1 MGIRQLKY
9 FFLGVLLFSIL
20 FPSAGRKSHSS
31 ELLNRGRTI
40 PIALSED
47 FLVTARTFST
57 LIPRTVDVY
66 DVYNGINSIQKTAEI
81 TAPFP
86 SVGDDFGFS
95 VALYEDY
102 LLIGAPG
109 SNNGH
114 GAAYLYHK
122 NYAGNWGLIKTYENP
137 NQGVFQKYSQ
147 KFGYSVALND
157 QYIVIGSPFYNDGNV
172 FIYDFNPETQDF
184 AYQNAPFET
193 IDVRN
198 LGDVEGCYEVG
209 PDKFGFG
216 LSLSFNNNKLL
227 IGSLK
232 NFVYLTEFNNGII
245 SGTEIKVPETEGQQE
260 SFESGFGKSVY
271 VSDSTLYISA
281 LGSDEGK
288 GKVFAYPYV
297 DSSNKTD
304 ENPWTNYY
312 TIQPESLSENS
323 HFGYQINEIN
333 NRLAITTFNQSKV
346 YQYIRNEKNNRFDLN
361 QTIVNDEYIKS
372 DHFGRNIVLLNDGF
386 ITDAYY
392 ADELILY
399 SDVNR
404 GSISSL
410 STKAEVSSIKNKIE
424 CTGGVA
430 GSYECNEVDLMAYM
444 DKTDIGGSNNTSL
457 NDIWGWTDPTTQK
470 EYALVGLSNGTSFVD
485 ISDAENPVYLGR
497 LPTHTNNSTWRDIKV
512 YNNHAFIVSEAG
524 GHGMQ
529 VFDLTE
535 LRNVTNPPIQFTAT
549 AHYNQFGNAHNIFI
563 NEDTGFAYAVGT
575 STCGPG
581 GLHIV
586 DISNPVAP
594 AKAACVS
601 DPSTGRSGTG
611 YVHDVQCVVY
621 NGPDTEHVGK
631 EICVGSN
638 ETNVWVAD
646 LSTKSDDSSG
656 AKTIGLGSY
665 DDYYTHQGWLT
676 EDHRYFIQNDELDES
691 NGGINS
697 TRTLIWDLEDLDN
710 PTIETTYFGPTPSID
725 HNNYIIGNYVY
736 MSHYTSGL
744 RILDITDI
752 SNPSE
757 AAFFDVYPNNNNTSF
772 DGTWSNYP
780 YYGSGNIVVTSIDEG
795 LFVLR
800 PTFNTNQPSAPTGI
814 SYTIPTDGTVTFS
827 WNIGDDSSI
836 SFRIYR
842 GEEPGFTTSSS
853 NLIAELTYPTSTYSD
868 ENLDTS
874 KTYYYKLSA
883 VSSDGVESSLSSEF
897 KIRPLTYVNA
907 PPTIDA
913 IASIEM
919 NEDNS
924 TSVNLTGISYGG
936 DANSQ
941 DIEVLAYTA
950 ETNIFSDLAVDYNS
964 PSSTGSL
971 DLTPDE
977 NTNGLSTIYVTVKDN
992 GGIENDGIDSVRVA
1006 FNVNVLPVNDSPGSF
1021 TVAGEQIIGS
1031 GQFLTNDYLF
1041 ITPEN
1046 QEDSLRFVWNSSIDV
1061 DGDLVQYRMI
1071 GYEDLEF
1078 LTTSSW
1084 ISDTSIAWSMNDL
1097 AAQTDTVNVSEGS
1110 WSILATDGESFKNAT
1125 TGTIGNLKIDARALV
1140 PDVFDLKQNYPN
1152 PFKTSTTIE
1161 YDVPEAQQIVIR
1173 IFNVRGYLVRTL
1185 VEEEQSPGYKL
1196 IVWDG
1201 TNDDGEQVSSG
1212 IYFCQMYTPSNP
1224 NGGRFV
1230 RTKKML
1236 RLR

>member
-9 FFLGVLLFSIL
+9 FLLGVLLFSIV

-40 PIALSED
+40 PIALSEN

-66 DVYNGINSIQKTAEI
+66 DLYNGIDSIQKTAEI

-122 NYAGNWGLIKTYENP
+122 NYAGNWALIKTYENP
-137 NQGVFQKYSQ
+137 NKEVFQKYSQ

-157 QYIVIGSPFYNDGNV
+157 KYVVIGSPFYNDGNV

-184 AYQNAPFET
+184 AYQNTPFET

-232 NFVYLTEFNNGII
+232 NFVYLTEFKNGII
-245 SGTEIKVPETEGQQE
+245 SGTEIKVPEIEGEQE
-260 SFESGFGKSVY
+260 SFNSGFGKSVY
-271 VSDSTLYISA
+271 VSDSALYVSA

-288 GKVFAYPYV
+288 GKVFAYPYIEI
-297 DSSNKTD
+297 SNKTD

-312 TIQPESLSENS
+312 TIQPENLSDNS
-323 HFGYQINEIN
+323 HFGYQISEAN

-346 YQYIRNEKNNRFDLN
+346 YHYTRNEKNNRFDFN
-361 QTIVNDEYIKS
+361 QTIINDEYIKS
-372 DHFGRNIVLLNDGF
+372 DHFGRNIALLDNGF

-399 SDVNR
+399 SDFNR
-404 GSISSL
+404 GSVNSL

-512 YNNHAFIVSEAG
+512 YSNHAFIVSEAG

-535 LRNVTNPPIQFTAT
+535 LRNVSSPVQFTAT
-549 AHYNQFGNAHNIFI
+549 AHYGQFGNAHNIFI

-676 EDHRYFIQNDELDES
+676 EDHRYFIQNDELDEN
-691 NGGINS
+691 NGAVNS

-725 HNNYIIGNYVY
+725 HNNYIIGDYVY

-744 RILDITDI
+744 RILDISDI
-752 SNPSE
+752 SSPSE

-780 YYGSGNIVVTSIDEG
+780 YYGSGNVVVTSIDEG

-800 PTFNTNQPSAPTGI
+800 PTFNVDQPSAPTGI
-814 SYTIPTDGTVTFS
+814 SYSIPSDGTVTFS
-827 WNIGDDSSI
+827 WNIGNDSSI

-853 NLIAELTYPTSTYSD
+853 NLIAELGYPTSTYSD
-868 ENLDTS
+868 TNLDTS

-883 VSSDGVESSLSSEF
+883 VNQNGTESSLSSEF
-897 KIRPLTYVNA
+897 KIRPLTYINA
-907 PPTIDA
+907 PPTIDS
-913 IASIEM
+913 IASFDM
-919 NEDNS
+919 NEDGS
-924 TSVNLTGISYGG
+924 TSINLTGISYGG

-941 DIEVLAYTA
+941 DIEVLAYTS
-950 ETNIFSDLAVDYNS
+950 ETNIFSELNVDYNS
-964 PSSTGSL
+964 PSTTGSL
-971 DLTPDE
+971 DLIPDT
-977 NTNGLSTIYVTVKDN
+977 NSNGLSTIYVTVKDN
-992 GGIENDGIDSVRVA
+992 GGIDNGGIDSVRVA

-1046 QEDSLRFVWNSSIDV
+1046 QSDSLRFVWNSSIDI
-1061 DGDLVQYRMI
+1061 DGDIVQYRMI

-1078 LTTSSW
+1078 LTTTSW
-1084 ISDTSIAWSMNDL
+1084 ISDTSIAWSMDDL

-1152 PFKTSTTIE
+1152 PFKASTTIE

-1173 IFNVRGYLVRTL
+1173 IFNVRGHLVRTL

-1201 TNDDGEQVSSG
+1201 TNDDGDQVSSG

>member
-9 FFLGVLLFSIL
+9 FFLGVLFFSIL
-20 FPSAGRKSHSS
+20 FSSSGRKSHSS

-47 FLVTARTFST
+47 FLVTARTYST

-66 DVYNGINSIQKTAEI
+66 DLHNGISSLQKTAEI

-95 VALYEDY
+95 VALHKDY

-122 NYAGNWGLIKTYENP
+122 NYDGNWVLIKTYENP
-137 NQGVFQKYSQ
+137 NQEIFQKYSQ

-157 QYIVIGSPFYNDGNV
+157 KYVVIGSPFYNDGNV

-216 LSLSFNNNKLL
+216 LSLSFNNDKLL

-271 VSDSTLYISA
+271 VSDSALYISA

-288 GKVFAYPYV
+288 GKVFVYPYV

-304 ENPWTNYY
+304 ENPWTNHYA
-312 TIQPESLSENS
+312 IQPKGLSENS
-323 HFGYQINEIN
+323 HFGYQISEIN

-361 QTIVNDEYIKS
+361 QTIINNKYLKS
-372 DHFGRNIVLLNDGF
+372 DHFGRNIALLNDGF

-404 GSISSL
+404 GSINNL
-410 STKAEVSSIKNKIE
+410 STKAEVSSINNKIE

-485 ISDAENPVYLGR
+485 ISDAENPIYLGR

-512 YNNHAFIVSEAG
+512 YSNHAFIVSEAG

-535 LRNVTNPPIQFTAT
+535 LRNISNPPIQFTAT
-549 AHYNQFGNAHNIFI
+549 AHYSEFGNAHNIFI

-586 DISNPVAP
+586 DISNPVVP

-621 NGPDTEHVGK
+621 NGPDTEHIGK

-656 AKTIGLGSY
+656 SKTIGLGSY

-676 EDHRYFIQNDELDES
+676 EDHRYFIQNDELDEN
-691 NGGINS
+691 NGAVNS

-725 HNNYIIGNYVY
+725 HNNYVIGNYVY

-780 YYGSGNIVVTSIDEG
+780 YYGSGNVVVTSIDEG

-836 SFRIYR
+836 NFRIYR
-842 GEEPGFTTSSS
+842 GEEPGFAASSS

-868 ENLDTS
+868 SNLDTS

-883 VSSDGVESSLSSEF
+883 ISNDGVESSLSSEF
-897 KIRPLTYVNA
+897 KIRPLTYINA
-907 PPTIDA
+907 PPTIDT
-913 IASIEM
+913 ISNIQI
-919 NEDNS
+919 NEDGY
-924 TSVNLTGISYGG
+924 TAALLTGISYGG

-941 DIEVLAYTA
+941 DIEVSAYTS
-950 ETNIFSDLAVDYNS
+950 ETNIFSDLNVDYNS
-964 PSSTGSL
+964 PSTTASL
-971 DLTPDE
+971 ALSPDV
-977 NTNGLSTIYVTVKDN
+977 NANGLSTIYVTVKDN
-992 GGIENDGIDSVRVA
+992 GGIDNGGIDSVRVS
-1006 FNVNVLPVNDSPGSF
+1006 FNVDVLPVNDSPDSF
-1021 TVAGEQIIGS
+1021 VITGEQIVGS

-1046 QEDSLRFVWNSSIDV
+1046 QGDSLRFVWDPSFDV
-1061 DGDLVQYRMI
+1061 DGDQVQYRMI

-1078 LTTSSW
+1078 LTTTSW
-1084 ISDTSIAWSMNDL
+1084 INDTSIAWSMNDL

-1110 WSILATDGESFKNAT
+1110 WSILATDGESFKNST

-1140 PDVFDLKQNYPN
+1140 PNAFDLKQNYPN
-1152 PFKTSTTIE
+1152 PFKVSTTIE

-1173 IFNVRGYLVRTL
+1173 IFNVRGNLVRTL

-1201 TNDDGEQVSSG
+1201 TNDDGDQVSSG
-1212 IYFCQMYTPSNP
+1212 IYFYQMYIPANP

-1230 RTKKML
+1230 QTKKML

>member
-9 FFLGVLLFSIL
+9 FLLGVLFFSIV

-31 ELLNRGRTI
+31 ELLNRGRTV
-40 PIALSED
+40 PIALSEN

-66 DVYNGINSIQKTAEI
+66 DLYNGIDSIQKTAEI

-122 NYAGNWGLIKTYENP
+122 NYAGNWALIKTYENP
-137 NQGVFQKYSQ
+137 NKEVFQKYSQ

-157 QYIVIGSPFYNDGNV
+157 KYVVIGSPFYNDGNV

-184 AYQNAPFET
+184 AYQNTPFET

-232 NFVYLTEFNNGII
+232 NFVYLTEFKNGII
-245 SGTEIKVPETEGQQE
+245 SGTEIKVPEIEGEQE
-260 SFESGFGKSVY
+260 SFNSGFGKSVY
-271 VSDSTLYISA
+271 VSDSALYVSA

-288 GKVFAYPYV
+288 GKVFAYPYIEI
-297 DSSNKTD
+297 SNKTD

-312 TIQPESLSENS
+312 TIQPENLSDNS
-323 HFGYQINEIN
+323 HFGYQISEAN

-346 YQYIRNEKNNRFDLN
+346 YHYTRNEKNNRFDFN
-361 QTIVNDEYIKS
+361 QTIINDEYIKS
-372 DHFGRNIVLLNDGF
+372 DHFGRNIALLDNGF

-399 SDVNR
+399 SDFNR
-404 GSISSL
+404 GSVNSL

-512 YNNHAFIVSEAG
+512 YSNHAFIVSEAG

-535 LRNVTNPPIQFTAT
+535 LRNVSSPVQFTAT
-549 AHYNQFGNAHNIFI
+549 AHYGQFGNAHNIFI

-656 AKTIGLGSY
+656 AKTIGLGSC

-676 EDHRYFIQNDELDES
+676 EDHRYFIQNDELDEN
-691 NGGINS
+691 NGAVNS

-725 HNNYIIGNYVY
+725 HNNYIIGDYVY

-744 RILDITDI
+744 RILDISDI
-752 SNPSE
+752 SSPSE

-780 YYGSGNIVVTSIDEG
+780 YYGSGNVVVTSIDEG

-800 PTFNTNQPSAPTGI
+800 PTFNVDQPSAPTGI
-814 SYTIPTDGTVTFS
+814 SYSIPSDGTVTFS
-827 WNIGDDSSI
+827 WNIGNDSSI

-853 NLIAELTYPTSTYSD
+853 NLIAELGYPTSTYSD
-868 ENLDTS
+868 TNLDTS

-883 VSSDGVESSLSSEF
+883 VNQNGTESSLSSEF
-897 KIRPLTYVNA
+897 KIRPLTYINA
-907 PPTIDA
+907 PPTIDS
-913 IASIEM
+913 IASFDM
-919 NEDNS
+919 NEDGS
-924 TSVNLTGISYGG
+924 ASINLTGISYGG

-941 DIEVLAYTA
+941 DIEVLAYTS
-950 ETNIFSDLAVDYNS
+950 ETNIFSELNVDYNS
-964 PSSTGSL
+964 PSTTGSL
-971 DLTPDE
+971 DLIPDT
-977 NTNGLSTIYVTVKDN
+977 NSNGLSTIYVTVKDN
-992 GGIENDGIDSVRVA
+992 GGIDNGGIDSVRVA

-1046 QEDSLRFVWNSSIDV
+1046 QSDSLRFVWNSSIDI
-1061 DGDLVQYRMI
+1061 DGDIVQYRMI

-1078 LTTSSW
+1078 LTTTSW

-1152 PFKTSTTIE
+1152 PFKASTTIE

-1173 IFNVRGYLVRTL
+1173 IFNVRGHLVRTL

-1201 TNDDGEQVSSG
+1201 TNDDGDQVSSG
-1212 IYFCQMYTPSNP
+1212 VYFCQMYTPSNP